1 MTMKRQ
7 NPYGIKTPTTVEE
20 FRENLKRYYVTIIE
34 DGKDSLVV
42 RGMNIPLEEISSFRD
57 IYILTKSVRFGDGS
71 SPDIIP
77 LMTPVKDIIDYLE
90 ETDQL
95 SSSHGYFEDQSNFKL
110 WNNYMEFRKHGRPGW
125 YTLDNQWLREFYI
138 MTLGEFTGYSIV
150 EEEMGRCS
158 V

>member
-1 MTMKRQ
+1 MRIKSQ
-7 NPYGIKTPTTVEE
+7 NPYGIKTPTNVEE
-20 FRENLKRYYVTIIE
+20 FRENLIRYYVTITE

-57 IYILTKSVRFGDGS
+57 IYILTKSGRYGDGS

-90 ETDQL
+90 ETDQP
-95 SSSHGYFEDQSNFKL
+95 SSSHGYFENQSNFNL
-110 WNNYMEFRKHGRPGW
+110 WNNYREFRKHERPGW
-125 YTLDNQWLREFYI
+125 YSLDNQWLREFYI

-150 EEEMGRCS
+150 EEEVS
-158 V
+158 